1 MDQSIPPFGD
11 GENVT
16 LMSTKVPHASMLQTS
31 VQGCDALVAQ
41 ARRQCF
47 TILREPPGALFRKNQ
62 NEHTPFEVGGPEL
75 DLGRYGWTDLFS
87 WQTTHRRTD
96 A

>member
-31 VQGCDALVAQ
+31 VHGCDAPVGVPHPEEDAQSGVAP
-41 ARRQCF
+41 A
-47 TILREPPGALFRKNQ
+47 
-62 NEHTPFEVGGPEL
+62 
-75 DLGRYGWTDLFS
+75 
-87 WQTTHRRTD
+87 
-96 A
+96 

>member
-31 VQGCDALVAQ
+31 VHCRDAPVAEVSGCCELACLCI
-41 ARRQCF
+41 R
-47 TILREPPGALFRKNQ
+47 PGPGL
-62 NEHTPFEVGGPEL
+62 
-75 DLGRYGWTDLFS
+75 
-87 WQTTHRRTD
+87 
-96 A
+96 